1 MKVFKDS
8 VIYLVGELSSK
19 LVPFLLLPYLSRKLG
34 VEGYGS
40 LSYYQTFL
48 SLFLIVVSL
57 TQEGAI
63 SRYFYLDRKSV
74 V

>member
-40 LSYYQTFL
+40 LSYY
-48 SLFLIVVSL
+48 
-57 TQEGAI
+57 
-63 SRYFYLDRKSV
+63 
-74 V
+74 

>member
-63 SRYFYLDRKSV
+63 SRYFYFYGKMA
-74 V
+74 